1 MFLSIYVQGEVRN
14 SAAVPLLTVYR
25 LVRKKRNRGSWSN
38 LKHWRVFV
46 VNYNFNLSFLFF
58 VFFHWF
64 LRKETEAAGTIYESG
79 KYVDCEQ
86 ESQIHDQSEENSIFH
101 NHDTYAVN

>member
-25 LVRKKRNRGSWSN
+25 LVRKKRNRGSRNN
-38 LKHWRVFV
+38 LKPWRVFV
-46 VNYNFNLSFLFF
+46 LISYFNLSFLFF
-58 VFFHWF
+58 FFFHR
-64 LRKETEAAGTIYESG
+64 LMRKETEAAGTIYERG

-101 NHDTYAVN
+101 NHDIPM

>member
-1 MFLSIYVQGEVRN
+1 M
-14 SAAVPLLTVYR
+14 LLIIILICHSY
-25 LVRKKRNRGSWSN
+25 
-38 LKHWRVFV
+38 F
-46 VNYNFNLSFLFF
+46 SF
-58 VFFHWF
+58 FFHWL

-101 NHDTYAVN
+101 NHDNYAVN